1 MGNTMLFITM
11 PRIADILTNLTED
24 PEKESV
30 SRMTDQNRKQT
41 IKTIAV
47 LGILIALTLV
57 MAFTPVGY
65 LKVGAVSISFLM
77 IPVAVGAIAVG
88 PWAGALLGAV
98 FGITSFVQCFGAD
111 PFGTFLANTNIVFT
125 FIMCVVCRILAG
137 FLTGLVKTKMPVF
150 VKTAVTGLCAA
161 IFNTVLFVGALIL
174 LFGKGTVTEA
184 TGIDPTI
191 GIVMLFATI
200 VGINAVFEAI
210 AAFIL
215 TGGIGTALIKAKL
228 VKS

>member
-1 MGNTMLFITM
+1 
-11 PRIADILTNLTED
+11 
-24 PEKESV
+24 
-30 SRMTDQNRKQT
+30 
-41 IKTIAV
+41 
-47 LGILIALTLV
+47 
-57 MAFTPVGY
+57 
-65 LKVGAVSISFLM
+65 M
-77 IPVAVGAIAVG
+77 IVY
-88 PWAGALLGAV
+88 
-98 FGITSFVQCFGAD
+98 
-111 PFGTFLANTNIVFT
+111 T

-137 FLTGLVKTKMPVF
+137 FLTGLVYRGLKKTGMPVF
-150 VKTAVTGLCAA
+150 FKTAVTGLCAA

-174 LFGKGTVTEA
+174 LFGKGTITDA

-210 AAFIL
+210 ASFIL

>member
-1 MGNTMLFITM
+1 
-11 PRIADILTNLTED
+11 
-24 PEKESV
+24 
-30 SRMTDQNRKQT
+30 MTDQNRKQT

-57 MAFTPVGY
+57 MAYTPVGY

-77 IPVAVGAIAVG
+77 IPVAIGARAAG

-111 PFGTFLANTNIVFT
+111 PFGTFLANTNIIYT

-137 FLTGLVKTKMPVF
+137 FLTGLVYRGLKKTGMPVF
-150 VKTAVTGLCAA
+150 FKTAVTGLCAA

-174 LFGKGTVTEA
+174 LFGKGTITDA

-210 AAFIL
+210 ASFIL